1 MAEQQ
6 KKRVIFPCEE
16 GYQEAQEA
24 KRQKYEE
31 LKAERAQTEYE
42 RFGLIIEAAKLKHSM
57 LASGVITR
65 TGTEVVEQEIP
76 EWPRTKVFYGIP
88 TIGDRIQIS
97 EGNWVS
103 STIWSK
109 LGNKFQS
116 GLTMFE
122 GSKSVIAFPVRT
134 REIGEEYYS
143 GLIDSEKCYVVLVP
157 EGKRMLYADPK
168 LANAERFDKVV
179 SEGGVEVMERTLLLG
194 ISAPNLVQIAP
205 GEGNCVLIYSD
216 EMDEKS
222 MEEVGF
228 PVDVY
233 RDL

>member
-24 KRQKYEE
+24 KRQKYED

-88 TIGDRIQIS
+88 TIGGQ
-97 EGNWVS
+97 
-103 STIWSK
+103 
-109 LGNKFQS
+109 
-116 GLTMFE
+116 
-122 GSKSVIAFPVRT
+122 
-134 REIGEEYYS
+134 GEEA
-143 GLIDSEKCYVVLVP
+143 GC
-157 EGKRMLYADPK
+157 
-168 LANAERFDKVV
+168 F
-179 SEGGVEVMERTLLLG
+179 
-194 ISAPNLVQIAP
+194 
-205 GEGNCVLIYSD
+205 GET
-216 EMDEKS
+216 
-222 MEEVGF
+222 
-228 PVDVY
+228 
-233 RDL
+233 RDHSCG